1 MIMGLNI
8 NNGVGGMRQTKRQRI
23 AGKKE
28 NGAAC
33 ERGKCEAKPGEYPLA
48 AMRKPGRAVIARICC
63 SSPETKRLQ
72 ELGFVEGM
80 PVNLLLPRRES
91 DPAALRIG
99 ESRLCISH
107 ETAQHLWMEQEA

>member
-1 MIMGLNI
+1 
-8 NNGVGGMRQTKRQRI
+8 MRQMIRRKI
-23 AGKKE
+23 ARKKE

-33 ERGKCEAKPGEYPLA
+33 ERGKCEANPGEFPLV

-63 SSPETKRLQ
+63 ANPEMKRLR
-72 ELGFVEGM
+72 ELGLVEGM
-80 PVNLLLPRRES
+80 PVNLLISRRES

-107 ETAQHLWMEQEA
+107 ETAQHLWMEQDA

>member
-8 NNGVGGMRQTKRQRI
+8 SIGDADMGQTKRRKI

-28 NGAAC
+28 NSGACA
-33 ERGKCEAKPGEYPLA
+33 RGKCEANPGEFPLA
-48 AMRKPGRAVIARICC
+48 SMRKPGRAVIARICC
-63 SSPETKRLQ
+63 ANPETKRLR
-72 ELGFVEGM
+72 ELGLVEGR
-80 PVNLLLPRRES
+80 PINLLHPRRES

-107 ETAQHLWMEQEA
+107 ETAQHLWMEQDA